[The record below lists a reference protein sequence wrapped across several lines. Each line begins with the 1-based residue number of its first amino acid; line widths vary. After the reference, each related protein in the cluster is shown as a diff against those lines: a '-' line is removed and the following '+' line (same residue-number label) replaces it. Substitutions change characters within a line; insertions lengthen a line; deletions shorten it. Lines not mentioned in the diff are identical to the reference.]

1 MKKLIYKIFHP
12 NIFIK
17 ILSYILSIY
26 LLIYVFTMHIEE
38 SLLAYIAYPLSTY
51 ALILFIIWFIKACN
65 FSSEFIH
72 NTSLY
77 KLYKKNERN
86 ILKYSL
92 TITSIINLLYGLFKL
107 ITGIYY
113 SSWWFITI
121 AIYYLIL
128 CLMKLLVLK
137 NSKSIIRNIGI
148 ILLLMNF
155 VLIGIVV
162 LSLGHDYHITYKD
175 YLIYVVALYDFYL
188 IITSIIN
195 VFKYRNDKREVMIA
209 SKYISLIVSMITMLE
224 LEIAMIYEFG
234 DDGEF
239 KTIMISITGL
249 VIFIINII
257 LSVKMICNNRSKV

>member
-1 MKKLIYKIFHP
+1 MKKIIYKIFQP

-17 ILSYILSIY
+17 ILTYILSVY

-38 SLLAYIAYPLSTY
+38 SVLAYAAYPLSTY

-72 NTSLY
+72 NTALY
-77 KLYKKNERN
+77 KLYKKNKRD

-92 TITSIINLLYGLFKL
+92 TITSVINLLYGIFKL

-113 SSWWFITI
+113 CSWWFITI

-128 CLMKLLVLK
+128 CLMKSLVLK

-162 LSLGHDYHITYKD
+162 LSLRHDYHIIYKD
-175 YLIYVVALYDFYL
+175 YLIYAVALYDFYL
-188 IITSIIN
+188 IITAIIN
-195 VFKYRNDKREVMIA
+195 VFKYRNDKSEVMVA
-209 SKYISLIVSMITMLE
+209 SKYISLVVSMISMLE

-234 DDGEF
+234 DDDEF
-239 KTIMISITGL
+239 KLIMISITGL

-257 LSVKMICNNRSKV
+257 LSIRMIYKNSSKN